1 MFEKLVAWV
10 LNTYIGEYVDDLNTD
25 KLSVGIM
32 NGMLNIDQIAWR

>member
-25 KLSVGIM
+25 KLSVGVM
-32 NGMLNIDQIAWR
+32 NGT